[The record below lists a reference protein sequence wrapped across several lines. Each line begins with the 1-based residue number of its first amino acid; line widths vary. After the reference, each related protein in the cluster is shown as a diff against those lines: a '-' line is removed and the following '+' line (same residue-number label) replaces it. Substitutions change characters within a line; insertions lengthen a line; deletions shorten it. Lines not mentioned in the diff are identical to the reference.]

1 MRHPAHRMDCDGAA
15 SRAIPPASPEGKEAC
30 RMKPN
35 FDRAGISLR
44 DVLTSARFVQ
54 TPDVRVT
61 ACCTSPDECNPG
73 DLFVAVTAA
82 NSDGHDW
89 ADEAVRRGASA
100 VLAERL
106 LPVAGPQVVV
116 EDSRE

>member
-1 MRHPAHRMDCDGAA
+1 
-15 SRAIPPASPEGKEAC
+15 
-30 RMKPN
+30 MKPN
-35 FDRAGISLR
+35 LERTGISLR

-61 ACCTSPDECNPG
+61 ACCTSPEEVNPG
-73 DLFVAVTAA
+73 DLFIAVTAA

-89 ADEAVRRGASA
+89 ADEAVRRGAAA

-106 LPVAGPQVVV
+106 LPVGGPQVVV
-116 EDSRE
+116 EDSREALGEICQALVGRLPLRRRRCSSG